1 MSILLNYGSRTQTGM
16 LNAFLDEAQC
26 VLISLEDILYIPLYI
41 ISFFNLNLQMGGIE
55 CMYYILK
62 NLLLKEKINKKG
74 LQIVVDYRGK
84 KNLMVFIIIR
94 F

>member
-1 MSILLNYGSRTQTGM
+1 MP
-16 LNAFLDEAQC
+16 NAFLDEAQC

-41 ISFFNLNLQMGGIE
+41 IRFFNLNLQMGWIE
-55 CMYYILK
+55 CMYYFLK

-84 KNLMVFIIIR
+84 NIDGVYNY
-94 F
+94 